1 MTEPAGAAPVV
12 TVRGDAQ
19 LEGPP
24 DLATLTLT
32 LHASGDSAEQTRGQL
47 AEGSVTV
54 AELLQG
60 YEAAIERSSTSGV
73 HVAPVFNRRTPTKI
87 IGYQGTFTTQ
97 IVVSD
102 FEFLS
107 PLVLALTTL
116 SNSQLDGPWWSL
128 RADNPMYRE
137 ARLAAI
143 ARRSP
148 PRRRL
153 CGGLRHNRGG
163 SGRGVRSE
171 YRIQRRSRDARV
183 FDGQGSRRHPLR
195 VRAGDTD
202 GVGPSDRAIQPEDRF
217 AVTRPRRH
225 SLAQPLRRWRTFVS
239 LR

>member
-12 TVRGDAQ
+12 TVRGEAQ

-32 LHASGDSAEQTRGQL
+32 LHASGDSAERTRGQL
-47 AEGSVTV
+47 ADGSVAV
-54 AELLQG
+54 PKLLQQ

-137 ARLAAI
+137 ARIAAI
-143 ARRSP
+143 ADARR
-148 PRRRL
+148 
-153 CGGLRHNRGG
+153 CADDYAAAFGTTVAGLVEVSDLNTGFN
-163 SGRGVRSE
+163 GVRE
-171 YRIQRRSRDARV
+171 M
-183 FDGQGSRRHPLR
+183 
-195 VRAGDTD
+195 
-202 GVGPSDRAIQPEDRF
+202 
-217 AVTRPRRH
+217 
-225 SLAQPLRRWRTFVS
+225 RTFAMAKGAEDTPFEFEPATQTVSGQVTVRFSLNAVS
-239 LR
+239 L

>member
-1 MTEPAGAAPVV
+1 MTDPAGAAPVV

-32 LHASGDSAEQTRGQL
+32 LHASGDSAEQTRRQL

-102 FEFLS
+102 FDFLS

-137 ARLAAI
+137 VRLAAI
-143 ARRSP
+143 ADA
-148 PRRRL
+148 RRRADDYAAAF
-153 CGGLRHNRGG
+153 GTTVAGLVEVSDLNTGFN
-163 SGRGVRSE
+163 GVREMRGFSMAKGADDTPFE
-171 YRIQRRSRDARV
+171 FEPATQTVS
-183 FDGQGSRRHPLR
+183 GQVT
-195 VRAGDTD
+195 VR
-202 GVGPSDRAIQPEDRF
+202 F
-217 AVTRPRRH
+217 
-225 SLAQPLRRWRTFVS
+225 SLKIVS
-239 LR
+239 L

>member
-1 MTEPAGAAPVV
+1 MTDPAGAAPVV

-32 LHASGDSAEQTRGQL
+32 LHASGDSAEQTRRQL

-102 FEFLS
+102 FDFLS

-143 ARRSP
+143 ADA
-148 PRRRL
+148 RRRADDYAAAF
-153 CGGLRHNRGG
+153 GTTVAGLVEVSDLNTGFN
-163 SGRGVRSE
+163 GVR
-171 YRIQRRSRDARV
+171 RDARV
-183 FDGQGSRRHPLR
+183 FDG
-195 VRAGDTD
+195 
-202 GVGPSDRAIQPEDRF
+202 
-217 AVTRPRRH
+217 
-225 SLAQPLRRWRTFVS
+225 
-239 LR
+239 

>member
-12 TVRGDAQ
+12 TVRGEAQ

-24 DLATLTLT
+24 DVATLTLT
-32 LHASGDSAEQTRGQL
+32 LHASGDSAERTRGQL
-47 AEGSVTV
+47 ADGSVAV
-54 AELLQG
+54 PKLLQQ

-137 ARLAAI
+137 ARIAAI
-143 ARRSP
+143 ADA
-148 PRRRL
+148 RRRADDYAAAF
-153 CGGLRHNRGG
+153 GTTVAGLVEVSDLNTGFN
-163 SGRGVRSE
+163 GVRE
-171 YRIQRRSRDARV
+171 M
-183 FDGQGSRRHPLR
+183 
-195 VRAGDTD
+195 
-202 GVGPSDRAIQPEDRF
+202 
-217 AVTRPRRH
+217 
-225 SLAQPLRRWRTFVS
+225 RTFAMAKGAEDTPFEFEPATQTVSGQVTVRFSLNAVS
-239 LR
+239 L